1 MKTTIK
7 LNRLLSI
14 FLFVTTSVIFH
25 SCGPRAADYESKNIQ
40 YSPMVSEKDMMMVEN
55 ADIPDQQGIKG
66 DTISEDFN
74 TESYDKIIENPF
86 VSTLSNPLSTFSVD
100 VDRASYANVRRFLN
114 DNQLPPPDAVRIEE
128 MINYFDY
135 TYPLPTGSVPFSVN
149 LELAACPW
157 NPQHQIIAI
166 GIKGKEIE
174 VKNVPA
180 SNLVFLLDVSGSMDE
195 PNKLPL
201 LKQSF
206 KILIEKLRPSDRVA
220 MVVYAGAAGVVLPS
234 TSCDNKEKIFEAFEK
249 LQAGGSTA
257 GGEGINLAYKIAKE
271 NFIKGGNNRVILAT
285 DGDFNIGESSDAA
298 MERLIEKKREEGVY
312 LTVLGFGMGN
322 YKDSKMEKLSN
333 AGNGNY
339 AYIDNIIEAQKT
351 LGKEFFGTIYT
362 IAKDVKLQIEF
373 NPSKVKAYRL
383 IGYENRMLKAEDFN
397 DDKKDAGDIGSGHTV
412 TALYE
417 IIPAGSKEQ
426 VPGIDELEYQKTSVI
441 SSSDVMTLKLR
452 YKEPDRDTSQLIKQK
467 VGENDFKKSLS
478 ENFKW
483 AGAVT
488 EFALLLRDSRFKGNA
503 SFKHVI
509 EMAQSSTGSDPDGF
523 RSEFIKLVKTAELL
537 KK

>member
-1 MKTTIK
+1 MKIRKKVMLHFFTIS
-7 LNRLLSI
+7 LIVYGLSI
-14 FLFVTTSVIFH
+14 V
-25 SCGPRAADYESKNIQ
+25 SCGSGRNANYEGGQQYDMSK
-40 YSPMVSEKDMMMVEN
+40 MAVSEEMPPPPPSAPDDDEKKDN
-55 ADIPDQQGIKG
+55 
-66 DTISEDFN
+66 FN
-74 TESYDKIIENPF
+74 TESYDKIVENPF
-86 VSTLSNPLSTFSVD
+86 VSPISTPLSTFSVD
-100 VDRASYANVRRFLN
+100 VDRASYANVRRYLN
-114 DNQLPPPDAVRIEE
+114 NNQLPPPDAVRIEE

-135 TYPLPTGSVPFSVN
+135 SYPLPTGKEPFSVN
-149 LELAACPW
+149 LELGICPW
-157 NPQHQIIAI
+157 NANHQIIAI
-166 GIKGKEIE
+166 GLKGKEVE
-174 VKNVPA
+174 VKNVPS

-206 KILIEKLRPSDRVA
+206 KILIEKLRPSDKVA
-220 MVVYAGAAGVVLPS
+220 IVVYAGAAGCVLPS
-234 TSCDNKEKIFEAFEK
+234 TSCKEKEKIFKAFDD

-257 GGEGINLAYKIAKE
+257 GGDGIKLAYKIAKE

-285 DGDFNIGESSDAA
+285 DGDFNVGESSDAA
-298 MERLIEKKREEGVY
+298 MERLIEQKREEGVF

-362 IAKDVKLQIEF
+362 IAKDVKIQIEF
-373 NPSKVKAYRL
+373 NPAKVKAYRL

-417 IIPAGSKEQ
+417 IIPAGSKEE
-426 VPGIDELEYQKTSVI
+426 VPGIDDLEYQKNQVL
-441 SSSDVMTLKLR
+441 SSNDIMTLKLR
-452 YKEPDRDTSQLIKQK
+452 YKEPQDTVSQLIKQK
-467 VGENDFKKSLS
+467 VGDGDFKKELS
-478 ENFKW
+478 ENLKW
-483 AGAVT
+483 ATSVT
-488 EFALLLRDSRFKGNA
+488 EFALILRDSKFKGKS
-503 SFKHVI
+503 SFSHII
-509 EMAQSSTGSDPDGF
+509 EMAQNNKGTDPDGY
-523 RSEFIKLVKTAELL
+523 RSEFVKLVKIAELL